1 VEVSGAAHYLL
12 LDQRDGCSSG
22 GRGGGEGRTGWATTD
37 DEKAWCVRFRYG
49 HEPKGT
55 CSGAAEE
62 VPGSADRAL
71 VEMLKSHRGSD
82 ARL

>member
-1 VEVSGAAHYLL
+1 
-12 LDQRDGCSSG
+12 
-22 GRGGGEGRTGWATTD
+22 
-37 DEKAWCVRFRYG
+37 VRFRYG